1 MRARPRFA
9 GMEVVSALGADL
21 DAFDQ
26 ALQAGAGG
34 LRSDP
39 DGTILGRMPHPPW
52 DGPGDALAGFLASV
66 LASACV
72 RAGQHAPSLL
82 ADPDTILILST
93 TKGDIAGLL
102 VPGGETRLGPFLQ
115 RVRRA
120 AGHRGHAE
128 LVSAACASGAV
139 AIARAARLLEAGWG
153 RRAVVLGFDRL
164 DRFLLEGFRCLG
176 AMGTT
181 ACRPYD
187 DDRDGLSLGE
197 AATAV
202 LLVDDDSPGVRLAGV
217 GLAGDAFTI
226 VRPCDDGSGL
236 ALAVSR
242 ALANADAAAS
252 GGPGSTPPSA
262 ADRAAIPSP
271 TTACPGVRIDGI
283 CGHGTAT
290 VANDAMEAAAFRQ
303 VFGDAV
309 PPVFGLKGAT
319 GHTLG
324 ACGVLEAVACALAIR
339 GGYLPGTPGF
349 GATVLG
355 LDVVARPRAVAPRRL
370 LTVNAGFGG
379 LDAALVLEG

>member
-21 DAFDQ
+21 DAFDRG
-26 ALQAGAGG
+26 LRDGAGG

-39 DGTILGRMPHPPW
+39 DGTFLGRMPHPPW
-52 DGPGDALAGFLASV
+52 DGPGDPLAGFLASV
-66 LASACV
+66 LASACI

-82 ADPDTILILST
+82 ADPDTLLILST
-93 TKGDIAGLL
+93 TKGDIAGFLA
-102 VPGGETRLGPFLQ
+102 PGGETRLGPFLG

-153 RRAVVLGFDRL
+153 RRALVLGFDRL
-164 DRFLLEGFRCLG
+164 DPFLVEGFRCLG

-202 LLVDDDSPGVRLAGV
+202 LLVDDDAPGVRLAGV
-217 GLAGDAFTI
+217 GLSGDAFTI

-236 ALAVSR
+236 ALAISR
-242 ALANADAAAS
+242 ALKDAGEAVSGCTLAS
-252 GGPGSTPPSA
+252 A
-262 ADRAAIPSP
+262 VDRAAIPSSIP
-271 TTACPGVRIDGI
+271 ACPGSRIEGI

-290 VANDAMEAAAFRQ
+290 VANDAMEAAAFRLA
-303 VFGDAV
+303 FGDAV

-349 GATVLG
+349 SATALG
-355 LDVVARPRAVAPRRL
+355 LDVVARSRATAPRRL

>member
-1 MRARPRFA
+1 MRASPRFA

-21 DAFDQ
+21 EDFDR
-26 ALQAGAGG
+26 ALRTGVGG
-34 LRSDP
+34 LRAEP
-39 DGTILGRMPHPPW
+39 DGTFLGRMPHPDW
-52 DGPGDALAGFLASV
+52 DGPGDPLAGFLATV
-66 LASACV
+66 LAGACR
-72 RAGQHAPSLL
+72 RAGQDAGAVL
-82 ADPDTILILST
+82 ADPDTLLILST

-102 VPGGETRLGPFLQ
+102 AGAGETRLGPFLG

-153 RRAVVLGFDRL
+153 RRALVLGFDRL
-164 DRFLLEGFRCLG
+164 DPFLVAGFRCLG
-176 AMGTT
+176 AMGTS

-197 AATAV
+197 AAAAV
-202 LLVDDDSPGVRLAGV
+202 LLVVDDAPGVRLAGA

-236 ALAVSR
+236 AVAIGR
-242 ALANADAAAS
+242 ALQDAD
-252 GGPGSTPPSA
+252 
-262 ADRAAIPSP
+262 D
-271 TTACPGVRIDGI
+271 PGVDGI

-290 VANDAMEAAAFRQ
+290 VANDAMEAAAFRTA
-303 VFGDAV
+303 FPGAI

-339 GGYLPGTPGF
+339 GGVLPGTAGF
-349 GATVLG
+349 CATTSG
-355 LDVVARPRAVAPRRL
+355 LDVASAPRATSPRRL

-379 LDAALVLEG
+379 LNAALVLEG